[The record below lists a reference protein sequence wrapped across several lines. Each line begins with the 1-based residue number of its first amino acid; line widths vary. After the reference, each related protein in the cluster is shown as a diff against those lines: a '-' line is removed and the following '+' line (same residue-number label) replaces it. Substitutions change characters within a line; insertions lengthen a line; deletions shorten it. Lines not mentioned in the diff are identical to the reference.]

1 MNKHSDQT
9 QCGDLSIT
17 VRRNFGL
24 KILFLVYVND
34 FTGYLQIC

>member
-24 KILFLVYVND
+24 KIFLVYVSN

>member
-9 QCGDLSIT
+9 QCADLSIT
-17 VRRNFGL
+17 VQQNFGL
-24 KILFLVYVND
+24 KIFLVYVNK